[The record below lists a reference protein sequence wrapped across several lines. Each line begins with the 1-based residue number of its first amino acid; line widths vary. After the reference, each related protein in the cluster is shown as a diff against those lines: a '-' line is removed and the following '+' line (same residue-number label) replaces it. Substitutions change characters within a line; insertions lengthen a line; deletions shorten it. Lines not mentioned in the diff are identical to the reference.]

1 MSQTVYEMLA
11 FELTPVPR
19 AISDLIGIKINSGV
33 WNGALW
39 IFLIWSVFHL
49 AFDVSFNKILRRNDY
64 KPHICS
70 RLTNSLW
77 LLVTY
82 IFFFSYFLKLVL
94 KYHLDVFNWKSKFL
108 QPFSN
113 APADI
118 SVGILVLSMFYLH
131 MLLYQITRLDKSESV
146 LRYFLM
152 FTIYTIYYS
161 SGKIE
166 MPLVLAVFISGAEIL
181 TELIRVVFCLL
192 TEIDT
197 WPNKC
202 IKGVFLF
209 DHLVWIVMYI
219 IIIPLRLMLTPMK
232 RLWMMSKRKPKSRNV
247 LFQTI
252 KCMLAI
258 KRKKNEKKDNA
269 DELNSDETNE
279 DETDEESI
287 EQDIE
292 NSYNE
297 EDNFQEGKLVIKLQ
311 KSESTIEDIPPSECP
326 DTQISIQ
333 NDISELDSEE
343 KLL

>member
-1 MSQTVYEMLA
+1 
-11 FELTPVPR
+11 
-19 AISDLIGIKINSGV
+19 
-33 WNGALW
+33 
-39 IFLIWSVFHL
+39 
-49 AFDVSFNKILRRNDY
+49 
-64 KPHICS
+64 
-70 RLTNSLW
+70 
-77 LLVTY
+77 
-82 IFFFSYFLKLVL
+82 
-94 KYHLDVFNWKSKFL
+94 
-108 QPFSN
+108 
-113 APADI
+113 
-118 SVGILVLSMFYLH
+118 MFYLH

-232 RLWMMSKRKPKSRNV
+232 RLWYDFKLCQAVVISVLVVWFVSNLYESVLLKWFSHWLEKSKEEKYSMFSENAIEFALFDRRTDSAFYYKILRNEMKIREDEMMSKRKPKSRNV